1 MRLDGFPSLTDGFVE
16 FIEFM
21 VFFLQGNEDDVDG
34 GGSEE
39 RMRLFVNRSFD
50 CLWDRKFGTADGLID
65 TFILLYEYH
74 FIRLCF
80 LVWFL
85 SRFYRCSLMM
95 VGPLASFFHPDI

>member
-21 VFFLQGNEDDVDG
+21 VFFLQDNEDDVDG

-50 CLWDRKFGTADGLID
+50 SLLLILSSCYMSIILSDYAFLFG
-65 TFILLYEYH
+65 F
-74 FIRLCF
+74 
-80 LVWFL
+80 
-85 SRFYRCSLMM
+85 
-95 VGPLASFFHPDI
+95 